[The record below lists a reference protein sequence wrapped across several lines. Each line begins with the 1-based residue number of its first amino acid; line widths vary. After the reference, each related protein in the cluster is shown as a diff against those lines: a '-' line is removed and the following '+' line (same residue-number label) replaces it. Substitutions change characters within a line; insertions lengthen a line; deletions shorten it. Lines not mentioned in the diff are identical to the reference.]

1 MSNTNDNWKKRELG
15 ALWTKTSAS
24 GSKFYSGTVNV
35 TEDGNTVKKRV
46 VMFANKDKKS
56 DAAPDFTIYL
66 SEENGSNGSAGSAG
80 SSGATGP
87 KKPAVSPGTSG
98 PGSGPTGPK
107 TTTTTKPKSAAKPV
121 DDIPFGMEG

>member
-15 ALWTKTSAS
+15 ALWTKTSTS
-24 GSKFYSGTVNV
+24 GSTYYSGTLNV

-80 SSGATGP
+80 TSGATGP
-87 KKPAVSPGTSG
+87 KKPSSPGVSG

-107 TTTTTKPKSAAKPV
+107 TATKPKSAVKPV
-121 DDIPFGMEG
+121 GDDIPYGMEG